1 MKISLDF
8 LKAKRSISKK
18 RGQEKMLNCCCNFKS
33 VFVLQNWSEEHPKVE
48 AVYIFLICSFNLIE
62 LSFDL
67 SVDLTYHGS

>member
-1 MKISLDF
+1 
-8 LKAKRSISKK
+8 
-18 RGQEKMLNCCCNFKS
+18 MLNCFCNFKS

-67 SVDLTYHGS
+67 SIDLTYHGS